1 LWLDGKVSK
10 QPDDIT
16 KLKTEMA
23 AIVARLDQIEEYVGL
38 LSRSSP
44 KDDDEE
50 LLYQAAILIFKH
62 NKASASF
69 IQRNLDIGY
78 ARAARILDGLKREG
92 LLSWSGSAANP
103 LKINMEKIGE
113 YLSAR
118 TKN

>member
-44 KDDDEE
+44 KDDDED
-50 LLYQAAILIFKH
+50 
-62 NKASASF
+62 F
-69 IQRNLDIGY
+69 IKQQY
-78 ARAARILDGLKREG
+78 
-92 LLSWSGSAANP
+92 
-103 LKINMEKIGE
+103 
-113 YLSAR
+113 
-118 TKN
+118 